1 MLGETRK
8 VFVHFLNRSTFLR
21 SPFLYAHTILAFL
34 LFPVSII
41 FMQKFS
47 VDLNFK
53 DVSLILTRTLFIEN
67 IPLNMS
73 TVKFIRRHFDE
84 AYPELNVTEINMAYD
99 VCELTEKTEELRDA
113 RDSRKLGEKYQSEH
127 PGQSLSMYPKS
138 CSRFCGFFCRWCS
151 VEVSLK
157 WRNLPLILIG

>member
-1 MLGETRK
+1 MNFKLL
-8 VFVHFLNRSTFLR
+8 FR
-21 SPFLYAHTILAFL
+21 SPYLYAHTILAFL

-47 VDLNFK
+47 IDLSFK
-53 DVSLILTRTLFIEN
+53 DASLILTRTLFIEK

-73 TVKFIRRHFDE
+73 TVQFIRRHFDE

-99 VCELTEKTEELRDA
+99 VSELTEKTEELRDA
-113 RDSRKLGEKYQSEH
+113 RDSRKLGEKYQLEH

-138 CSRFCGFFCRWCS
+138 CSRFCGFCCRCCS
-151 VEVSLK
+151 VEVSFYSGSVTFLHFQ
-157 WRNLPLILIG
+157 WFAG